1 MGCGGSKGEASSS
14 NGNDAQPPLGTAQ
27 NQTAAAQ
34 LDDEAIMTPLKPKEE
49 THDRPAGLESI
60 TPFLPLTHPAEDVA
74 SGEPS
79 AAAVPVPEAA
89 APEQEK
95 EEPPVVD
102 WDAVDWKEKLTMDEY
117 KVLREKQTEKRGGEY
132 DDMFMPPE
140 GYFICRGCGSALFSA
155 AAKFKSGCGWPSFDR
170 CYTGAVKL
178 EADLTHGMARREI
191 ICATCSGHLGHLFTG
206 EKATDMDQRH
216 CVNSISLK
224 FVKAPPPETLVE
236 NGEALDTSAVDKQ
249 LKAYW
254 DAVDWKEKLT
264 MDEYKVL
271 REKQTEKRGGEYDDM
286 FMPPE
291 GYFICRGC
299 GSALFSAAAKFK
311 SGCGWPSFD
320 RCYTGAVKLEADLT
334 HGMARREII
343 CATCSGHLG
352 HLFTGEKATDMDQRH
367 CVNSISLKF
376 VKAPPPETLVEN
388 GEALDT
394 SAVDKHLNASGTGAG
409 SKQGAASV
417 KPPSD
422 LDLSEPG
429 LAADWAAART
439 SERGWCMCSYAPQSK
454 SKIVPIAR
462 GEGGYGELLAALR
475 EREDSV
481 NYAACAA
488 SVDGRQRFVFL
499 CYVGASTTAIKKGRA
514 AMHAPYMD
522 KFFDGTAGALPVITS
537 SEELETNH
545 VNGLLLQLCKGSK
558 EALMS

>member
-224 FVKAPPPETLVE
+224 FVKAPPPVTLVE
-236 NGEALDTSAVDKQ
+236 NGEALDT
-249 LKAYW
+249 
-254 DAVDWKEKLT
+254 
-264 MDEYKVL
+264 
-271 REKQTEKRGGEYDDM
+271 
-286 FMPPE
+286 
-291 GYFICRGC
+291 I
-299 GSALFSAAAKFK
+299 
-311 SGCGWPSFD
+311 
-320 RCYTGAVKLEADLT
+320 
-334 HGMARREII
+334 
-343 CATCSGHLG
+343 
-352 HLFTGEKATDMDQRH
+352 
-367 CVNSISLKF
+367 
-376 VKAPPPETLVEN
+376 
-388 GEALDT
+388 
-394 SAVDKHLNASGTGAG
+394 AVDKHLNASGTGAG